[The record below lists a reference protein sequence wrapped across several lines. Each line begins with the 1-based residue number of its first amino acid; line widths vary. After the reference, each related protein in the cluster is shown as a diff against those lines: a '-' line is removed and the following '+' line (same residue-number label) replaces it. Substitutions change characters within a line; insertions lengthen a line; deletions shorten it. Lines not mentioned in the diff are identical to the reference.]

1 MFSKMHS
8 KLGFLV
14 NCKAKVNLL
23 ECQPKATFNINM
35 KEFVLK
41 QECSCSIR
49 WTVPPE
55 DCTKMPKIL

>member
-1 MFSKMHS
+1 MFSKVHY

-14 NCKAKVNLL
+14 NFKAKVNLL

-41 QECSCSIR
+41 
-49 WTVPPE
+49 
-55 DCTKMPKIL
+55 

>member
-1 MFSKMHS
+1 MFSKVHY

-14 NCKAKVNLL
+14 NFKAKVNLL

-41 QECSCSIR
+41 RACSSTR
-49 WTVPPE
+49 WTVTPE
-55 DCTKMPKIL
+55 DS